1 MKIIENFIGPSFIQ
15 QVLKENEDMMYD
27 NVWRSNLGWQE
38 EIVAPSGVVLIRSLS
53 PAQIESL
60 TDAMRKHGLV
70 QPHQSIEIDAQAYVW
85 HRLSYIPWHSDKD
98 SDDEVRFAAS
108 LYLNREWNDDWGG
121 LFLYKKEGEIR
132 AEAPEYGKLV
142 FNDNN
147 FPHATSM
154 LSVDAPYRH
163 SVQLFWKVKS

>member
-27 NVWRSNLGWQE
+27 NVWRSNLGWQQ
-38 EIVAPSGVVLIRSLS
+38 EIVAPSGVVCGEVSLRSNRNLDRCD
-53 PAQIESL
+53 AQTRTGQS
-60 TDAMRKHGLV
+60 
-70 QPHQSIEIDAQAYVW
+70 HQSIEIDAQAYVW

-108 LYLNREWNDDWGG
+108 LYLNKEWNDDWGG
-121 LFLYKKEGEIR
+121 LFLYKKDGEIR
-132 AEAPEYGKLV
+132 AEAPQYDKLV

>member
-1 MKIIENFIGPSFIQ
+1 MKIIHNFIGSAFIQ
-15 QVLKENEDMMYD
+15 QILKENEEKMYD
-27 NVWRSNLGWQE
+27 NIWRSNLGWQE

-53 PAQIESL
+53 PEHVETLI
-60 TDAMRKHGLV
+60 TAMRKNGLV
-70 QPHQSIEIDAQAYVW
+70 APDQEIEIDAQAYVW

-98 SDDEVRFAAS
+98 NDDDVRFAAS
-108 LYLNREWNDDWGG
+108 LYLNPEWNNDWGG
-121 LFLYKKEGEIR
+121 LFLYKKDGEIR
-132 AEAPEYGKLV
+132 AESPEYDKLV

-163 SVQLFWKVKS
+163 SVQLFWKIKS